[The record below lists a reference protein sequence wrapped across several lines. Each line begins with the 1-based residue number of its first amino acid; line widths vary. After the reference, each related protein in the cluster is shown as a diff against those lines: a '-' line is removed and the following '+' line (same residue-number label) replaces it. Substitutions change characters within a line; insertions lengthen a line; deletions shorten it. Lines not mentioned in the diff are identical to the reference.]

1 MKNRFTIGE
10 TSKLLNVPIKTLRYY
25 DEIGLLKPIEVDKFS
40 KYRYYS
46 SEQFQQLDMIN
57 YLKSLGI
64 SLKDIKQHIETRD
77 INDFLQL
84 LKQEREVT
92 LNKIAELMVVSHRF
106 ANRVREIEEALTIPV
121 IGKVIVKNIK
131 EERTILSLKERIGST
146 DELEFSVRKLEKE
159 TRIPLFIGKV
169 GFTVTVENLKKRNFD
184 EYSSVCF
191 LLEENIDTTPATQK
205 LLAGE
210 YACVYYRGNHAGSKE
225 YYHMLMDY
233 IEKNQYSVNG
243 EALERTIIDEFIS
256 KDKNSHITEI
266 QIPIEKID
274 WLTLL

>member
-46 SEQFQQLDMIN
+46 TEQFEQLDMIN

-64 SLKDIKQHIETRD
+64 SLKDIKTHIETRD
-77 INDFLQL
+77 LKHFLQL

-106 ANRVREIEEALTIPV
+106 ANRVKEIEEALTV
-121 IGKVIVKNIK
+121 QSIGKVIIK
-131 EERTILSLKERIGST
+131 HNSVRTILSLSEKIGSVA
-146 DELEFSVRKLEKE
+146 ELELSVRKLETM

-169 GFTVTVENLKKRNFD
+169 GFTISVENLKNRKFN
-184 EYSSVCF
+184 EYNSVYF
-191 LLEENIDTTPATQK
+191 LMEENVDNIEATQQ
-205 LLAGE
+205 LTAGE
-210 YACVYYRGNHAGSKE
+210 YACIYYRGSHGESRE
-225 YYHMLMDY
+225 YLEILMDY
-233 IEKNQYSVNG
+233 ISENQYSVIG
-243 EALERTIIDEFIS
+243 DALERTIIDEFIS
-256 KDKNSHITEI
+256 NDKNSHLTEI
-266 QIPIEKID
+266 QIPIKKID
-274 WLTLL
+274 